1 MAAATHVRDT
11 RGSDRTYD
19 EVARTLR
26 VCHGYAAVASRGP
39 GRGRGVR
46 FEEMFPWEI
55 SAAMAEAPLCYLPL
69 GTLEWHGEH
78 AAVGL
83 DAIKAHAICVRAARR
98 SGGLVAPPLYC
109 SADWREDLPDGG
121 YLTGGIE
128 RGERYHVPGNMF
140 WVRPETFRSLLLDT
154 YEAMRRR
161 GFRAIVVLSGH
172 WSVEHN
178 IAAIRATGEEFRRAH
193 PAMGW
198 LLLTDQEVV
207 PDLRYPLEHAAGG
220 ETSLLMAIRPDLVA
234 LDKTFETD
242 RSLRPCYAA
251 EPAHLRRR
259 RETPHKY
266 IGVNPAVADSSNDPE
281 GATVERGRALLE
293 TIVER
298 VAARARALLM
308 ETTGGE
314 YC

>member
-1 MAAATHVRDT
+1 MT
-11 RGSDRTYD
+11 DRRR
-19 EVARTLR
+19 E
-26 VCHGYAAVASRGP
+26 
-39 GRGRGVR
+39 VR

-55 SAAMAEAPLCYLPL
+55 AAAMAEAPLCYLPL

-83 DAIKAHAICVRAARR
+83 DALKAHAVCVLAAER
-98 SGGLVAPPLYC
+98 SGGLVAPPLHW
-109 SADWREDLPDGG
+109 STDWREDLPDGS

-140 WVRPETFRSLLLDT
+140 WLRPQTFHNLLLDV

-172 WSVEHN
+172 WSIAHN
-178 IAAIRATGEEFRRAH
+178 IAAIRETGEEFRRTH
-193 PAMGW
+193 PTTGW

-207 PDLRYPLEHAAGG
+207 PDLHYLVEHAAGD
-220 ETSLLMAIRPDLVA
+220 ETSLLLAIRPDLVA
-234 LDKTFETD
+234 LDKAFETD
-242 RSLRPCYAA
+242 RSLRLHYAE

-266 IGVNPAVADSSNDPE
+266 IGVNTAVTDSSNDPE
-281 GATVERGRALLE
+281 GATIERGRVLLE
-293 TIVER
+293 AIVER
-298 VAARARALLM
+298 VATRARALLAQ
-308 ETTGGE
+308 TTSDDSHQTRR
-314 YC
+314 

>member
-1 MAAATHVRDT
+1 VDQTDHPGLGAAAR
-11 RGSDRTYD
+11 R
-19 EVARTLR
+19 
-26 VCHGYAAVASRGP
+26 
-39 GRGRGVR
+39 VR

-55 SAAMAEAPLCYLPL
+55 SAAMAVAPLCYLPL

-83 DAIKAHAICVRAARR
+83 DALKAHAVCVRAAER
-98 SGGLVAPPLYC
+98 SGGLVVPPLYW
-109 SADWREDLPDGG
+109 STDWRGDLPDGG

-128 RGERYHVPGNMF
+128 QGERYHVPGSMF
-140 WVRPETFRSLLLDT
+140 WVRPETFRNLLLDA

-172 WSVEHN
+172 WNFEHN

-193 PAMGW
+193 PATGW

-207 PDLRYPLEHAAGG
+207 PDLDYPVEHAAGG

-242 RSLRPCYAA
+242 SSLRAHYAG
-251 EPAHLRRR
+251 ERAHLRRR
-259 RETPHKY
+259 SETPHKY
-266 IGVNPAVADSSNDPE
+266 IGVNTGVADSSNDPE

-293 TIVER
+293 AIVGR
-298 VAARARALLM
+298 VAARAGALLR
-308 ETTGGE
+308 ETTSADDR
-314 YC
+314 

>member
-1 MAAATHVRDT
+1 MT
-11 RGSDRTYD
+11 D
-19 EVARTLR
+19 EERK
-26 VCHGYAAVASRGP
+26 
-39 GRGRGVR
+39 VR

-83 DAIKAHAICVRAARR
+83 DALKAHAVCVLAARR
-98 SGGLVAPPLYC
+98 SGGLVVPPIYW
-109 SADWREDLPDGG
+109 SADWREDLPEGG

-140 WVRPETFRSLLLDT
+140 WLRPETFHNLLLDA

-172 WSVEHN
+172 WSIEHN
-178 IAAIRATGEEFRRAH
+178 IAAIRATGEEFRWAH
-193 PAMGW
+193 PQTGW

-207 PDLRYPLEHAAGG
+207 PDLHYPLEHAAGG
-220 ETSLLMAIRPDLVA
+220 ETALLMAIRPDLVA
-234 LDKTFETD
+234 LDKTLETD
-242 RSLRPCYAA
+242 RSLRPYYAA
-251 EPAHLRRR
+251 VPEHLRRR
-259 RETPHKY
+259 EQSPHKY

-281 GATVERGRALLE
+281 DATVERGRVLLE
-293 TIVER
+293 TIVGR
-298 VAARARALLM
+298 VADRAQALLA
-308 ETTGGE
+308 ETTSGDP
-314 YC
+314 

>member
-1 MAAATHVRDT
+1 M
-11 RGSDRTYD
+11 GD
-19 EVARTLR
+19 E
-26 VCHGYAAVASRGP
+26 
-39 GRGRGVR
+39 GRKVR

-55 SAAMAEAPLCYLPL
+55 SAAMSRAPLCYLPL

-83 DAIKAHAICVRAARR
+83 DALKAHAVCLMAAER
-98 SGGLVAPPLYC
+98 SGGLVVPPIYW
-109 SADWREDLPDGG
+109 SADLREDLPDGG

-140 WVRPETFRSLLLDT
+140 WVRPETFCALLLDI

-178 IAAIRATGEEFRRAH
+178 IAAIRATGEEFRRTH
-193 PAMGW
+193 PTTGW

-207 PDLRYPLEHAAGG
+207 PDLHYPLEHAAGG

-234 LDKTFETD
+234 LDKTLETD
-242 RSLRPCYAA
+242 RSLRPYYAGA
-251 EPAHLRRR
+251 PEHLRRR
-259 RETPHKY
+259 RESPNRY
-266 IGVNPAVADSSNDPE
+266 IGVNPGVADASNDPE
-281 GATVERGRALLE
+281 GATTERGRVLLE
-293 TIVER
+293 AIVGR
-298 VAARARALLM
+298 VAARARALLH
-308 ETTGGE
+308 ETTGNAP
-314 YC
+314 